1 MDEISCEEHAVKV
14 LQIII
19 FNIGESAIKL
29 SQAGMFAAAYIVSLI
44 TFLKLIKVRHFE
56 DNLEDNYE

>member
-1 MDEISCEEHAVKV
+1 MDEILCEEHTVKV
-14 LQIII
+14 FQLTI

-29 SQAGMFAAAYIVSLI
+29 SQAGMFAAAYIVGLI
-44 TFLKLIKVRHFE
+44 TFLQLIKVKHFE